1 LAGSPAFVSD
11 SPYKEC
17 YAVTLPIV
25 TERLVLRRFTHDDV
39 QDIVDFVSH
48 PSVAR
53 ITTEIEG
60 TNETA
65 AAKYVDVQNSYQPFE
80 LEKCFDLA
88 IQRKAGPAMG
98 ILTLVCKNHRQGSIG
113 WALGIEHRGRGYVTE
128 GAKALAAYAFSELKL
143 HRIYATTS
151 HRNTGSWR
159 VMERLGMRR
168 EAHLREA
175 EFRDGQWLDV
185 FVYGILADEWQLQ
198 VPKAP

>member
-1 LAGSPAFVSD
+1 MPD
-11 SPYKEC
+11 SPYEEWFT
-17 YAVTLPIV
+17 VTLPIT

-39 QDIVDFVSH
+39 QDIIKFVSH

-53 ITTEIEG
+53 IVTGIADASES
-60 TNETA
+60 A
-65 AAKYVDVQNSYQPFE
+65 ARQYVDVQSSYQPFE
-80 LEKCFDLA
+80 LDKCFDLA

-98 ILTLVCKNHRQGSIG
+98 ILTLVCKDHRQGSIG

-128 GAKALAAYAFSELKL
+128 GARALVSYGFNELKL

-151 HRNTGSWR
+151 HRNVGSWR

-175 EFRDGQWLDV
+175 EFRDGGWLDV
-185 FVYGILADEWQLQ
+185 FVYGILADEWQQ
-198 VPKAP
+198 